1 MPFSRKYSGFGWIL
15 AEFPD
20 NLPLDV
26 ESFRSSVPI
35 SCGLRVIFANLSD
48 IRRVANSPRQIKEFL
63 GFEAQN
69 LYYPEI
75 DA

>member
-26 ESFRSSVPI
+26 ETFRSSVPI

-48 IRRVANSPRQIKEFL
+48 IRRVAENDPRSM
-63 GFEAQN
+63 N
-69 LYYPEI
+69 LNGS
-75 DA
+75 

>member
-1 MPFSRKYSGFGWIL
+1 MPFFLKYSGFGWIL

-35 SCGLRVIFANLSD
+35 SCGLRGIFANLSD
-48 IRRVANSPRQIKEFL
+48 IRRVVDNGPKILEFVRFDNPKISTTL
-63 GFEAQN
+63 K
-69 LYYPEI
+69 
-75 DA
+75 

>member
-1 MPFSRKYSGFGWIL
+1 MPFFRKYSGFGWIL

-35 SCGLRVIFANLSD
+35 SCGLRGIFANLSD
-48 IRRVANSPRQIKEFL
+48 IRRVVDNGPKILEFVRFDNPKISTTL
-63 GFEAQN
+63 K
-69 LYYPEI
+69 
-75 DA
+75 